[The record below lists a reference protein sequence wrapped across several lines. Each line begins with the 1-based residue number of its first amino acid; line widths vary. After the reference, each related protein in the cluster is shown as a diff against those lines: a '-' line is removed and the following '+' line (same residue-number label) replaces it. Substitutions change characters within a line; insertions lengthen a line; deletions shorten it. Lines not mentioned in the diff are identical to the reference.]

1 MARTIKEVPYRGQVS
16 RVDQAIRNYMA
27 TEKFAEIDNDGE
39 MCFIKGSSLWSGLQM
54 FKFEYSEEIVR
65 ISAWIEYRFFC
76 LRSCSA
82 GLTGIIAAWTK
93 GRAKYRMDQLLEV
106 IEAVK

>member
-1 MARTIKEVPYRGQVS
+1 MARTIKLVPYRGQVS

-39 MCFIKGSSLWSGLQM
+39 MCFIKGSSLWSG
-54 FKFEYSEEIVR
+54 R
-65 ISAWIEYRFFC
+65 
-76 LRSCSA
+76 SA
-82 GLTGIIAAWTK
+82 GLTGVIAAWTK

-106 IEAVK
+106 IGAVK

>member
-1 MARTIKEVPYRGQVS
+1 MLRA
-16 RVDQAIRNYMA
+16 
-27 TEKFAEIDNDGE
+27 GE
-39 MCFIKGSSLWSGLQM
+39 G
-54 FKFEYSEEIVR
+54 
-65 ISAWIEYRFFC
+65 
-76 LRSCSA
+76 A

>member
-54 FKFEYSEEIVR
+54 FKFEYSEV
-65 ISAWIEYRFFC
+65 
-76 LRSCSA
+76 RSCSA